1 MCVVFELAELQV
13 TAAARASKC
22 SPADG
27 EAAGRHKTQTYIV
40 DAIPAQPEGWLMG
53 I

>member
-27 EAAGRHKTQTYIV
+27 EVGRWLHGSRQGRVTAGCIV
-40 DAIPAQPEGWLMG
+40 AVKS
-53 I
+53 